1 MPLGHNGPS
10 EHALSDAVAVIIAG
24 GSGTRFWPL
33 STPRRPKQF
42 LRLFGERTMLQHTF
56 DRLRRL
62 VPAERV
68 LVLTAER
75 FVPLVLEQLP
85 QLPKANV
92 IGEPA
97 GRDTAAA
104 VALAATLCRA
114 RFGNPTMIVL
124 PADHMIEP
132 VEAFEEAVATAVEA
146 ARAEEALYTFGV
158 PPTYPATGYGY
169 LEAGRRL
176 TGETDRTAVE
186 RYQVLRFREKPSYSV
201 AKEYVA
207 SGRYYWNSGMFVW
220 TVDAIMREI
229 ERHLPEHARLLFPLG
244 EEWGSPA
251 WNRRLRDA
259 FPRVPKIS
267 IDFGVMEKAER
278 VSMVKAPFRWSDV
291 GGWTALSA
299 FLRRDAAT
307 NAVRGQVYGL
317 DAQDNIVYCADE
329 REQVALVGVKDLVV
343 VRAGSRTLVAHKEKV
358 EEVKKLVETINA
370 QDAQGKGRWAADV
383 HGGGTAAVV

>member
-1 MPLGHNGPS
+1 MTSVWEVKSMPFGRNERS
-10 EHALSDAVAVIIAG
+10 DHALSDAVAVIIAG

-56 DRLRRL
+56 DRLRCL

-85 QLPKANV
+85 QLPTANV
-92 IGEPA
+92 IGEPT

-104 VALAATLCRA
+104 VALAATICRT
-114 RFGNPTMIVL
+114 RFGNPTMVVL

-132 VEAFEEAVATAVEA
+132 VEAFEEAVAAAAEA

-169 LEAGRRL
+169 LEAGQRL
-176 TGETDRTAVE
+176 TGEMDGTAVE
-186 RYQVLRFREKPSYSV
+186 RYQVLRFREKPTYSV

-229 ERHLPEHARLLFPLG
+229 KRHLPEHARLLFPLG
-244 EEWGSPA
+244 EEWGSPT

-259 FPRVPKIS
+259 FPK
-267 IDFGVMEKAER
+267 
-278 VSMVKAPFRWSDV
+278 
-291 GGWTALSA
+291 
-299 FLRRDAAT
+299 
-307 NAVRGQVYGL
+307 
-317 DAQDNIVYCADE
+317 
-329 REQVALVGVKDLVV
+329 
-343 VRAGSRTLVAHKEKV
+343 
-358 EEVKKLVETINA
+358 
-370 QDAQGKGRWAADV
+370 
-383 HGGGTAAVV
+383 

>member
-158 PPTYPATGYGY
+158 PPTYPGDRVR
-169 LEAGRRL
+169 LSRSRPEADGRD
-176 TGETDRTAVE
+176 GQDG
-186 RYQVLRFREKPSYSV
+186 
-201 AKEYVA
+201 
-207 SGRYYWNSGMFVW
+207 GR
-220 TVDAIMREI
+220 
-229 ERHLPEHARLLFPLG
+229 
-244 EEWGSPA
+244 
-251 WNRRLRDA
+251 
-259 FPRVPKIS
+259 
-267 IDFGVMEKAER
+267 
-278 VSMVKAPFRWSDV
+278 
-291 GGWTALSA
+291 ALSGPP
-299 FLRRDAAT
+299 
-307 NAVRGQVYGL
+307 V
-317 DAQDNIVYCADE
+317 
-329 REQVALVGVKDLVV
+329 
-343 VRAGSRTLVAHKEKV
+343 
-358 EEVKKLVETINA
+358 
-370 QDAQGKGRWAADV
+370 
-383 HGGGTAAVV
+383 

>member
-1 MPLGHNGPS
+1 
-10 EHALSDAVAVIIAG
+10 
-24 GSGTRFWPL
+24 
-33 STPRRPKQF
+33 
-42 LRLFGERTMLQHTF
+42 
-56 DRLRRL
+56 
-62 VPAERV
+62 
-68 LVLTAER
+68 ER

-251 WNRRLRDA
+251 WNRRLRSV
-259 FPRVPKIS
+259 FPKVPKIS

-278 VSMVKAPFRWSDV
+278 VSMVKAPFRWSDG
-291 GGWTALSA
+291 GGWTAISA
-299 FLRRDAAT
+299 FLQRDAAT
-307 NAVRGQVYGL
+307 NSERGHVYGL
-317 DAQDNIVYCADE
+317 DARGNIVYCADE
-329 REQVALVGVKDLVV
+329 QEQVALVGVKDLVV
-343 VRAGSRTLVAHKEKV
+343 VRVGGRTLVAHKGRV
-358 EEVKKLVETINA
+358 EDVKKVVESL
-370 QDAQGKGRWAADV
+370 QLQEAQGKGRWTADAPDS
-383 HGGGTAAVV
+383 GTVVVV